1 MRMKK
6 CLFLMMA
13 LLSFGGLKV
22 KAQSFEF
29 QYQGQSLKD
38 GDMVTI
44 AAEQSA
50 FGELACETNPSTN
63 PNNGLVLKLL
73 SGSTANVKAELEI
86 THNTLNAQMLQWCM
100 GGDCWPVNDTKV
112 FTKQF
117 TVTENVQMQF
127 DATNIQSKGYLLATV
142 KATVGAETHQV
153 AIQFTNGE
161 SANEQAQIWWGY
173 FGEKE
178 VSRLPYDGNLG
189 YSQACTIDAAI
200 FIPANH
206 AIAGGGSISA
216 IRVWLGDDISKI
228 NGDMTLWISKT
239 LPDNVSSA
247 DYTQKVAKSS
257 ISARLNE
264 IQLNT
269 PYAVNNAGIYV
280 GFTLSISSKSYPIMS
295 GGSDAANAFLYRVTG
310 RSWDDIS
317 EAGYGK
323 LALQVL
329 LDGVTL
335 KDNCASP
342 ADFGT
347 SYVLKG
353 KSVDVPV
360 KITNF
365 GANVITSISY
375 TIATNG
381 IASAEQTVS
390 TGRVDFNES
399 KNVMISFPADAGARR
414 YDKTLTITKVNGV
427 ANESALKVASGSLI
441 TIMEKPTVVP
451 VVEEFT
457 GTWCGWCPVGFDG
470 MEKAHEQ
477 FGDKVALI
485 AVHCG
490 DQMEIEDYSPIANL
504 ASSYPSSLIN
514 RNIDSYPS
522 AGNLKYYI
530 NDELQN
536 RVAVASLQVSAAWTG
551 TDKSAIKIDTDTKFV
566 YTEDNGQ
573 YGIALALVEDGLK
586 NPAWAQANY
595 LSQRSGYE
603 SLSFWYN
610 AGSVVSGL
618 EFNHV
623 PVAAWGIADG
633 INGSVGST
641 IQAGDIQ
648 SFAYEAS
655 IAGKS
660 LIQDKSKLKVIAML
674 IDRSTGRI
682 ANAAQTAINDY
693 DASAIHA
700 VSTTSEIREAGRCTL
715 DGQRI
720 STPQHGINI
729 IRMND
734 GTVKKVIVK

>member
-1 MRMKK
+1 MKK

-13 LLSFGGLKV
+13 LLSFGGLTV

-44 AAEQSA
+44 AAEGNI

-73 SGSTANVKAELEI
+73 SSSTANARAELQI
-86 THNTLNAQMLQWCM
+86 THNTLKAQMLQWCM
-100 GGDCWPVNDTKV
+100 GGECWPVNDTKV

-117 TVTENVQMQF
+117 TATENVQVQF
-127 DATNIQSKGYLLATV
+127 DATNIQSKGYLLATL

-153 AIQFTNGE
+153 TIQFTNGE
-161 SANEQAQIWWGY
+161 SANAQTQVWWGY
-173 FGEKE
+173 FNESEASG
-178 VSRLPYDGNLG
+178 LPYDGNLG

-206 AIAGGGSISA
+206 AIVGGGTIKA
-216 IRVWLGDDISKI
+216 IRVWLGDEISQI
-228 NGDMTLWISKT
+228 NSDMTLWISKT
-239 LPDNVSSA
+239 KTLPDKVSSA
-247 DYTQKVAKSS
+247 DYTQKVTKSS
-257 ISARLNE
+257 ISKRLNE

-280 GFTLSISSKSYPIMS
+280 GFSFSIKSKSYPVMS
-295 GGSDAANAFLYRVTG
+295 GGSDAANAFFYRVSG
-310 RSWDDIS
+310 RSWEDLS
-317 EAGYGK
+317 EVGYGK

-342 ADFGT
+342 TDFGT

-360 KITNF
+360 KITNL
-365 GANVITSISY
+365 GSNPLTSISY

-381 IASAEQTVS
+381 NASAEETLS
-390 TGRVDFNES
+390 TGKIAFNES
-399 KNVMISFPADAGARR
+399 KNIMIPFSSDADARR
-414 YDKTLTITKVNGV
+414 YDKTFTITKVNGV
-427 ANESALKVASGSLI
+427 ANESTSKTAKGSLI
-441 TIMEKPTVVP
+441 TIVEKPTVVP

-470 MEKAHEQ
+470 MERAHEE
-477 FGDKVALI
+477 FGDRVALI
-485 AVHCG
+485 AVHYG
-490 DQMEIEDYSPIANL
+490 DQMEIKDYAPIANL
-504 ASSYPSSLIN
+504 ATSYPSSLIN
-514 RNIDSYPS
+514 RSIDSYPS

-536 RVAVASLQVSAAWTG
+536 RVAVASLKISAAWTG

-573 YGIALALVEDGLK
+573 YGIAYALVEDGLS
-586 NPAWAQANY
+586 NPAWVQANY
-595 LSQRSGYE
+595 LSHRSGYE

-610 AGSVVSGL
+610 SGSEVSGL

-623 PVAAWGIADG
+623 AVAAWDIADG
-633 INGSVGST
+633 VNGSVSST
-641 IQAGDIQ
+641 IQAGEIQ
-648 SFAYEAS
+648 SYSYKAN

-682 ANAAQTAINDY
+682 ANAAWTTINDY
-693 DASAIHA
+693 DPSAINA
-700 VSTTSEIREAGRCTL
+700 VSTTSDLHEAGRYSL
-715 DGQRI
+715 DGRQMSAPQR
-720 STPQHGINI
+720 GLNI
-729 IRMND
+729 IRMSD
-734 GTVKKVIVK
+734 GSIKKVIVK